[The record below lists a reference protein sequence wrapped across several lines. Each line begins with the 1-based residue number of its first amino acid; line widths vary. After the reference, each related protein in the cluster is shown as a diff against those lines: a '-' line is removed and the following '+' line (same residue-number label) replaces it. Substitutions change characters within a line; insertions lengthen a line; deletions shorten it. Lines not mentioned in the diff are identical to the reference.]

1 MAMRDKA
8 DRRGNDHRRWEARQ
22 QPSVMRDE
30 AAWWRGDNRRDDKV
44 AQRRQTAMGEQGGSA
59 TIATRHCGER
69 RSNEQRCGERR
80 RWAALL
86 REARAVVRGATA
98 WRWGSRG
105 ERRVERRLCVEWEL
119 GNYGF
124 SLYMGYLIG
133 PSKPTLL
140 KWATFTRKFTLQGPA
155 RSPMA
160 RLVTTRSFPG
170 KLPPLLASDLLAA
183 VTTTSVPCAL

>member
-1 MAMRDKA
+1 MTDSHERQG
-8 DRRGNDHRRWEARQ
+8 REARQ
-22 QPSVMRDE
+22 QPLVMRDE

-44 AQRRQTAMGEQGGSA
+44 AQRRQMAMGEQGGSA

-69 RSNEQRCGERR
+69 RRHSNEQRCGERR

-86 REARAVVRGATA
+86 REARTVVRGATA

-160 RLVTTRSFPG
+160 RLVTTRSFPE
-170 KLPPLLASDLLAA
+170 KLPPLLTSDLLAA
-183 VTTTSVPCAL
+183 VTTTFVPCALIYSY